1 VGEANSTGRKFAEME
16 IITCLAV
23 IAQKWTFHLKEGWT
37 KGMVWEVLNASNMIT
52 SIRPRKNIPIVL
64 KRR

>member
-1 VGEANSTGRKFAEME
+1 ME

-37 KGMVWEVLNASNMIT
+37 KEMAWEVLNASNMFT
-52 SIRPRKNIPIVL
+52 SIRPSKNIPIVL